1 MRGRPDSQIQQLSG
15 GNQQRFLMAIMPSN
29 LALLAVEQPT
39 RGLDVD
45 SARWVWTQILARRAE
60 GTAVLFSSPDLDEII
75 QYSDR
80 VLVFFEGRFTE
91 LSDLSTVT
99 IDELGHLIGGQFE
112 QAGHA

>member
-1 MRGRPDSQIQQLSG
+1 MQQLSG

-60 GTAVLFSSPDLDEII
+60 GTAAEARARSAEDESDPATSVNWASSRAAIRWTARI
-75 QYSDR
+75 QEPNVTTNSMS
-80 VLVFFEGRFTE
+80 FT
-91 LSDLSTVT
+91 DP
-99 IDELGHLIGGQFE
+99 
-112 QAGHA
+112 